1 MSSTPPWEKT
11 AWRMHWK
18 REEWACL
25 ELTELMYMHASCICT
40 IALTLF
46 VYWAINICSPFHQ
59 MYSQVKTIIVPFLGV
74 PCKKKTRGRRGRA
87 SLGKIRGLGNAVWKT
102 AVSSEIT
109 LVCLSDWS
117 DLIQAIRCLFRR
129 NLRSPKTVSWKAKF
143 SSSSSSSSS
152 LLHSQKQSVLIYS
165 Q

>member
-18 REEWACL
+18 RGEWVCL

-46 VYWAINICSPFHQ
+46 VYWAINIFSPFHQ

-74 PCKKKTRGRRGRA
+74 PYKKKNEGKEGTRV
-87 SLGKIRGLGNAVWKT
+87 LGQNQGNGAFRVFSVTKSFSWPSKVTLGL
-102 AVSSEIT
+102 
-109 LVCLSDWS
+109 
-117 DLIQAIRCLFRR
+117 
-129 NLRSPKTVSWKAKF
+129 
-143 SSSSSSSSS
+143 
-152 LLHSQKQSVLIYS
+152 
-165 Q
+165 

>member
-18 REEWACL
+18 RGEWACL

-74 PCKKKTRGRRGRA
+74 PYKKKRGEGGDARPWAKSGDWALLSGKLRSVLKLLLFVWVIEVILFKLSVAYSDVICGHQKPFLGKQSFLHHHHHHHLYCILKNRA
-87 SLGKIRGLGNAVWKT
+87 S
-102 AVSSEIT
+102 
-109 LVCLSDWS
+109 
-117 DLIQAIRCLFRR
+117 
-129 NLRSPKTVSWKAKF
+129 
-143 SSSSSSSSS
+143 
-152 LLHSQKQSVLIYS
+152 
-165 Q
+165 